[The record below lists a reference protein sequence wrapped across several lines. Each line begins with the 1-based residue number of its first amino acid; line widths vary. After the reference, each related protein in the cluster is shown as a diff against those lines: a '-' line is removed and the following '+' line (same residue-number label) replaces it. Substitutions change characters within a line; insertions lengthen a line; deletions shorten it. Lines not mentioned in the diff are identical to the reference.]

1 MADVEDTMPFRIA
14 CRIPRL
20 TPAVSPK
27 SSALTISCFKCS
39 RDQSRANGYRF
50 RGFGVPFVGFGVDGG
65 FGFEVPGKRGGAGGF
80 GFEVPGNLGGPGG
93 FGFEVP
99 GNWGEPDLSVDFNC
113 IMASAD
119 DFALAFVVGLR
130 NMNSLLVFDY

>member
-1 MADVEDTMPFRIA
+1 VPFI
-14 CRIPRL
+14 
-20 TPAVSPK
+20 
-27 SSALTISCFKCS
+27 
-39 RDQSRANGYRF
+39 
-50 RGFGVPFVGFGVDGG
+50 GFGGPVG
-65 FGFEVPGKRGGAGGF
+65 FGFEVPGNWGGPVGF

-99 GNWGEPDLSVDFNC
+99 GNWGGPDLGADFNC
-113 IMASAD
+113 ITALAD

>member
-1 MADVEDTMPFRIA
+1 MPFRMA

-27 SSALTISCFKCS
+27 SSALMISCFKCS
-39 RDQSRANGYRF
+39 RDQPRANRYRD
-50 RGFGVPFVGFGVDGG
+50 RGFGVPFGGFGVP
-65 FGFEVPGKRGGAGGF
+65 FGGF

-99 GNWGEPDLSVDFNC
+99 GNWGGHGGFGFEVPGNWGGPDLGPDFNC
-113 IMASAD
+113 ITALAD
-119 DFALAFVVGLR
+119 DFTLAFVVGLR
-130 NMNSLLVFDY
+130 NMDFLLVFDY